1 MAIEV
6 THFSKKEQ
14 FVICFRWVDKDFDT
28 HEDFIGIY
36 NVDNIKAD
44 TLFLGSVKV
53 KFNFTLIAMMM
64 ENIRKAFA

>member
-6 THFSKKEQ
+6 THFSKKEHI
-14 FVICFRWVDKDFDT
+14 VICFRWVDKEFDT

-44 TLFLGSVKV
+44 TLF
-53 KFNFTLIAMMM
+53 
-64 ENIRKAFA
+64 